1 MSIFDD
7 DQKSMLDVYLYETN
21 SLFEQLDTILM
32 HTEKSHELTKEN
44 IHSIFRIMHTTK
56 SSSSMMNLESISK
69 LMHTVEDLFSL
80 FRDEPKRLDTYEN
93 EIFELLFD
101 ISDFMHSQLE
111 HMKEE
116 DYLPDDPIQ
125 YMNRTQTLLDKL
137 NQAEESVTVDIPK
150 EVIPEETIIR
160 DNAVYVRIY
169 FEKESRM
176 ENIRAYMV
184 MMQIKDLC
192 QTLSYYP
199 ETLENNP
206 AAAEYI
212 KDNGFYIMFQ
222 SDHSQKVLE
231 TIHRSL
237 FLNKCEIIDKNEYI
251 IHTQPQKPEQT
262 QTEQDISI
270 EPSSVIPVHVSKLD
284 SLQNLVGELMIAESN
299 IITRME
305 ELNQKELLE
314 LFEYHFHKTL
324 LDIEEIVMSSRLVP
338 IAQIV
343 PKLNRVVRDIS
354 HKEKKEIH
362 FVVKGE
368 DIEIDKEIVDSL
380 FNPLMHLLRNAVDHG
395 IESSEERKQYQKSE
409 VGEIVLNVKNVNGEI
424 VIHISDDGQGLDV
437 EQIKQKAQAKGLL
450 KSGHVYSQEEIF
462 SFIMM
467 PGFSTNKKA
476 NEFSGRGVGLD
487 VVKSMVDK
495 FKGSI
500 SIESER
506 HRGTHITLHL
516 PLTLTIIESL
526 LFRVGESIFS
536 VPSHNVNQFFSYD
549 SQYIQVENN
558 HYVYLYNDKVLPII
572 HLSQFLNVS
581 SHNHSDSQILIYVQS
596 QTKEACL
603 LVDDV
608 IGYQHIVDKPLPLL
622 LNSEFKKHTGI
633 SGCTL
638 LGDGRICM
646 TLNMELLLNMRGDD
660 NE

>member
-1 MSIFDD
+1 MSIFDN

-32 HTEKSHELTKEN
+32 RTEKNHELTKDD

-56 SSSSMMNLESISK
+56 SSSSMMNLDSIST

-80 FRDEPKRLDTYEN
+80 FRDNPQKLNSYEN

-101 ISDFMHSQLE
+101 VSDYMHSQLE

-116 DYLPDDPIQ
+116 DYLPKNPSQ
-125 YMNRTQTLLDKL
+125 YISRTQELLHKL
-137 NQAEESVTVDIPK
+137 NHSTVPVETPK
-150 EVIPEETIIR
+150 EVITEEPVVR
-160 DNAVYVRIY
+160 ENAVYVRIY

-176 ENIRAYMV
+176 ENIRAYMI
-184 MMQIKDLC
+184 MMQIKNLC
-192 QTLSYYP
+192 QTLKYYP

-222 SDHSQKVLE
+222 TDNSQKVLE

-251 IHTQPQKPEQT
+251 IQTQPPKQEQT
-262 QTEQDISI
+262 QNEETLIN

-299 IITRME
+299 MLTRME
-305 ELNQKELLE
+305 ELNQRELLE
-314 LFEYHFHKTL
+314 LFEHHFHKAL

-338 IAQIV
+338 IAQIM

-395 IESSEERKQYQKSE
+395 IESSEERKQYHKSE
-409 VGEIVLNVKNVNGEI
+409 VGKIVLNVKNTNGEI
-424 VIHISDDGQGLDV
+424 VIHISDDGRGLDI
-437 EQIKQKAQAKGLL
+437 EQIKEKAQSKGLL
-450 KSGHVYSQEEIF
+450 KPDRIYSREEIF
-462 SFIMM
+462 SFIML
-467 PGFSTNKKA
+467 PGFSTNKVA

-487 VVKSMVDK
+487 VVKSMVEK
-495 FKGSI
+495 FKGTI
-500 SIESER
+500 SIESEQYK
-506 HRGTHITLHL
+506 GTHITLHL

-526 LFRVGESIFS
+526 LFKVGDSIFS
-536 VPSHNVNQFFSYD
+536 VPSHHVNQFFSYD
-549 SQYIQVENN
+549 SQYIQVEND
-558 HYVYLYNDKVLPII
+558 HYVYLYKDKILPII
-572 HLSQFLNVS
+572 HLSDFLNITS
-581 SHNHSDSQILIYVQS
+581 CTHSDSQILIYVQS
-596 QTKEACL
+596 PTKEACL

-622 LNSEFKKHTGI
+622 LNSEFKRHTGI
-633 SGCTL
+633 SGCSL
-638 LGDGRICM
+638 LGDGKICM
-646 TLNMELLLNMRGDD
+646 TLNMELLLNMRGVD